1 MVIINW
7 HSNDL
12 DDFTRPVSSPIVVRL
27 QVVIIV
33 SCPMSQNEKAIFK
46 ARWLVCFG
54 LQTSHQLMQVIEV
67 FNFFYRHIVKQAFL
81 NEYEEAAR
89 DNVDLF
95 QQRKL
100 ILCSHH
106 QMDTKIVQFLSS
118 LRFTNKKIEDDATGP
133 PKNWSTNRKWDL
145 CTRLHSSWKRS
156 LVQRKKSYRPRG
168 HCVFKQSLFFVIVHL
183 NWCYIILS

>member
-1 MVIINW
+1 
-7 HSNDL
+7 
-12 DDFTRPVSSPIVVRL
+12 
-27 QVVIIV
+27 
-33 SCPMSQNEKAIFK
+33 
-46 ARWLVCFG
+46 
-54 LQTSHQLMQVIEV
+54 MQVIEV

-118 LRFTNKKIEDDATGP
+118 LRFTNKK
-133 PKNWSTNRKWDL
+133 N
-145 CTRLHSSWKRS
+145 
-156 LVQRKKSYRPRG
+156 
-168 HCVFKQSLFFVIVHL
+168 
-183 NWCYIILS
+183 